1 MRRASFLHGWS
12 RHAIAEL
19 LEMKLT
25 GPAAGR
31 AAAVPRRAFAAR
43 RPAAAAAGAPTPA
56 PRGAD
61 LAAGQAGGAA
71 QHRQQQQA
79 AQFHQIST
87 LWQVQKA
94 PAGFYKNGPG
104 RARAGDDAAGAGAAA
119 ARLAAARQLAATL
132 RYEAERGHGNV
143 VGRGGEPFAAFAES
157 ALAALGAAGGG
168 AGAAAAAIAP
178 RLRGY
183 DAAPPA
189 ARAALVREAAAAVA
203 ALEAALEA
211 ALPEHAAHPARAD
224 RYGAAPAAA
233 PAPPPLPVMPPPADP
248 DALASEAHEEET
260 AAAVAAAA
268 AASLAEPRPAPSSAA
283 EPAAEP
289 ALVLVDGRRVRAETA
304 AFRASFAVAA
314 ADLAAGGAAVGDVS
328 SGEQRSE
335 AWLALRARRLTA
347 SAFAKALGLFEG
359 DRRALWEEKVGL
371 APPFAGNAATAWGVA
386 AEERALAAY
395 AASTGQAVEACMF
408 RAKRDDAPHGWLGA
422 SPDGLIDILGVDGA
436 GAGAA
441 PITPAPFRGAGVLS
455 GAGPGVLEV
464 KCPFNKGAPEKA
476 VPPSRAIWYYMP
488 QVQGLMDVFDR
499 EWCNLYV
506 WTPARGAALFHIRRD
521 RAYWSACFAV
531 LAEFWWQHAVPARQ
545 AAEAGAGREALAAL
559 APSAEHAA
567 TPRLREWSK
576 ELAAAAPATFFAPLP
591 ERR

>member
-1 MRRASFLHGWS
+1 MRRASFLLGWS
-12 RHAIAEL
+12 QATIAAL
-19 LEMKLT
+19 LEMNLT
-25 GPAAGR
+25 GPTAGR
-31 AAAVPRRAFAAR
+31 AAAAPRRAFAAR

-119 ARLAAARQLAATL
+119 GAAAARLAAARQLAATL
-132 RYEAERGHGNV
+132 RYEAERGHVNV
-143 VGRGGEPFAAFAES
+143 VGRGGEPFAAFAER
-157 ALAALGAAGGG
+157 ALAALGAA
-168 AGAAAAAIAP
+168 AGSANAAAAAIAP

-183 DAAPPA
+183 CAAPPA

-203 ALEAALEA
+203 VLQGALEA

-224 RYGAAPAAA
+224 RYGAAPSAA
-233 PAPPPLPVMPPPADP
+233 PAPPPLLVMPPPADP
-248 DALASEAHEEET
+248 DGLAAETHEEET

-268 AASLAEPRPAPSSAA
+268 AASLAEPPPAPSSS
-283 EPAAEP
+283 AAEP

-314 ADLAAGGAAVGDVS
+314 ADLAAGAAAVGDVAG
-328 SGEQRSE
+328 GEQRSE

-359 DRRALWEEKVGL
+359 DRRSLWEEKVGL

-386 AEERALAAY
+386 AEERALATY

-422 SPDGLIDILGVDGA
+422 SPDGLIDLLGVE

-441 PITPAPFRGAGVLS
+441 PVTPAAYRGAGVLS
-455 GAGPGVLEV
+455 GPGPGVLEV
-464 KCPFNKGAPEKA
+464 KCPFNKGVPEEA

-506 WTPARGAALFHIRRD
+506 WTPAHGAALFHVRRD

-576 ELAAAAPATFFAPLP
+576 ELAAAAPATFFAPLS